1 MPGARHGLPPTS
13 LEPSGAARGLG
24 WRAHAPE
31 RQEAVIHHDNTA
43 RLAALYARHAPRAGR
58 LAYLLTGD
66 PDLAEDL
73 AQEAFVRL
81 VARLGSIR
89 DDAVIAAYL
98 RRSIVNLARKHWRK
112 ARSERSY
119 LRREGRNLATQAT
132 MGPDLADH
140 DELWRALQQLPHRQR
155 AAIVLRFYEDLSEAE
170 TARVLGCAVGTVKSS
185 VSRGLRRLHKEMIGD
200 EGVRA

>member
-1 MPGARHGLPPTS
+1 MPGRKPPSPTS
-13 LEPSGAARGLG
+13 RLEPSGARGGLG

-31 RQEAVIHHDNTA
+31 QLEAAIHHDRTS
-43 RLAALYARHAPRAGR
+43 RLATLYERHAPGAGR

-66 PDLAEDL
+66 ADLAEDL
-73 AQEAFVRL
+73 AQEAFARL
-81 VARLGSIR
+81 IARLGSLR
-89 DDAVIAAYL
+89 DEAVIASYL
-98 RRSIVNLARKHWRK
+98 RRSIVNLVHKHWRK

-119 LRREGRNLATQAT
+119 LRREQLNLAGQAT
-132 MGPDLADH
+132 MLPDVAEQDQ
-140 DELWRALQQLPHRQR
+140 LWRALQQLPHRQR

-185 VSRGLRRLHKEMIGD
+185 VARGLRRLKEEMIGD